1 MRRKTALYV
10 GLCLTSA
17 PLAGCSSLSAMTS
30 FTPPVADF
38 TAASVFS
45 PVGYNQTKID
55 DTHYQVQASGTE
67 ATPKDRVEKIA
78 RARAAQIGVDE
89 KLKFFKV
96 TSVQH
101 SITCNRRQDGY
112 KSTSTP
118 ASARPSVVIDVVY
131 AKDATDPSFQS
142 SEEALNTLKTDLAAE
157 SVAPEA
163 RAAATQEPLESCKS

>member
-1 MRRKTALYV
+1 
-10 GLCLTSA
+10 
-17 PLAGCSSLSAMTS
+17 MTS
-30 FTPPVADF
+30 ITPPVADF

-112 KSTSTP
+112 KTTSTP
-118 ASARPSVVIDVVY
+118 ASARPSVVLDVVY
-131 AKDATDPSFQS
+131 AKDTTDPSFWS
-142 SEEALNTLKTDLAAE
+142 SEETLNTLKTDLAAV

-163 RAAATQEPLESCKS
+163 RAAAVHETLESCKS

>member
-1 MRRKTALYV
+1 MRRKTALYSV
-10 GLCLTSA
+10 SPSA

-30 FTPPVADF
+30 ITPPVADF

-67 ATPKDRVEKIA
+67 ATPKDRIEKIA

-112 KSTSTP
+112 KSTPTP

-163 RAAATQEPLESCKS
+163 RAAAVQETLESCKS

>member
-1 MRRKTALYV
+1 
-10 GLCLTSA
+10 
-17 PLAGCSSLSAMTS
+17 MTS
-30 FTPPVADF
+30 ITPPVADF

-112 KSTSTP
+112 KTDVDAGFGP
-118 ASARPSVVIDVVY
+118 ALRGPRRRLRQGHDRSELPKLGGNAQHPEDRPRRGVRRARG
-131 AKDATDPSFQS
+131 
-142 SEEALNTLKTDLAAE
+142 
-157 SVAPEA
+157 A
-163 RAAATQEPLESCKS
+163 RGAVHETLESCKS

>member
-78 RARAAQIGVDE
+78 RAPPRSA
-89 KLKFFKV
+89 
-96 TSVQH
+96 
-101 SITCNRRQDGY
+101 
-112 KSTSTP
+112 STRS
-118 ASARPSVVIDVVY
+118 
-131 AKDATDPSFQS
+131 
-142 SEEALNTLKTDLAAE
+142 
-157 SVAPEA
+157 
-163 RAAATQEPLESCKS
+163 